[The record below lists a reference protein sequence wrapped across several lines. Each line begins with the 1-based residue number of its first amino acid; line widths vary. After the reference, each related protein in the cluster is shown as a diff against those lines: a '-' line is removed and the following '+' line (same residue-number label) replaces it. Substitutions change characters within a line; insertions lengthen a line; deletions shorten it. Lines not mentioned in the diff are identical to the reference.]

1 MSENNWS
8 LDAIRPRLDQFL
20 HPLLKAARLELK
32 YEVVEGGGDQTFIT
46 PDFTVS
52 FEGKDVDLLLNQK
65 GELLLAIEELTLEA
79 LRIAHEDR
87 FRIVFDAQD
96 YRLLR
101 IAELRLSA
109 ETAAEK
115 VKRTGLA
122 FRFNPM
128 TSRERRIIHL
138 ALRDDPG
145 VRTVS
150 EGVAPRR
157 HTVIYAAGSEPRQ
170 R

>member
-1 MSENNWS
+1 MSEQPWT
-8 LDAIRPRLDQFL
+8 LEAIRPRIDGFL
-20 HPLLKAARLELK
+20 RPLLKAAHFNLDYELQA
-32 YEVVEGGGDQTFIT
+32 GGGDQTFIT

-52 FEGKDVDLLLNQK
+52 FDGPDT
-65 GELLLAIEELTLEA
+65 ELLLAQRAELLLALEELTLEA
-79 LRIAHEDR
+79 LRISHEDR
-87 FRIVFDAQD
+87 FRIVFDAHD

-115 VKRTGLA
+115 VKRTGIA

-138 ALRDDPG
+138 ALRDDLA

-157 HTVIYAAGSEPRQ
+157 NTVIYAAGREPRG

>member
-32 YEVVEGGGDQTFIT
+32 YDVAEGGGDQTFIT
-46 PDFTVS
+46 PDFTVN